1 MRRRDLLVAGMPWFS
16 PASAATGP
24 VRLAAAWDSAQG
36 SRVGV
41 IESTAGAWRVAADV
55 EVPTRAHGVII
66 EPEGTLLAV
75 ARRPGDWMLRWR
87 PGGRPLWA
95 WNDSTR
101 YFNGHVRRR
110 GDRLCTTETDVETGH
125 GKVVVRDARSLQV
138 QAVWSSEGTDPHD
151 MLFAQDGTLWVANG
165 GIETRP
171 ETGRAKRNLQQMDSS
186 LVRLGSAGSLL
197 GHWRLDD
204 RRLSLRHLTRVDG
217 RVGIALQAEHDDPA
231 QRAQAPVLAL
241 FDGKQLKAMASPPL
255 AGYGGD
261 IAATAAGFAVSVPRA
276 GGIALFDKRGQWLER
291 LALDEACAL
300 AVGGAAL
307 YAGGRPSAMTV
318 RDGIVARITVP
329 SLKLDNHWQADA
341 GGT

>member
-1 MRRRDLLVAGMPWFS
+1 MRRRDLLVAGLPWCS
-16 PASAATGP
+16 AAVAATGP

-36 SRVGV
+36 SRVGL
-41 IESTAGAWRVAADV
+41 IECTAGAWRVAAEV
-55 EVPTRAHGVII
+55 EVPTRAHGVVI

-95 WNDSTR
+95 WNDATR

-110 GDRLCTTETDVETGH
+110 GVRLCTTETDVETGQ
-125 GKVVVRDARSLQV
+125 GKVVVRDMRNLQV
-138 QAVWSSEGTDPHD
+138 QAVWPSEGTDPHD
-151 MLFAQDGTLWVANG
+151 MLFARDGSLWVANG

-186 LVRLGSAGSLL
+186 LVRLGSDGGLL
-197 GHWRLDD
+197 GQWRLDD
-204 RRLSLRHLTRVDG
+204 RRLSLRHLASVDG
-217 RVGIALQAEHDDPA
+217 RVAIALQAEHDDPA
-231 QRAQAPVLAL
+231 LRAQAPVLAM

-261 IAATAAGFAVSVPRA
+261 IAATPAGFAVSVPRA
-276 GGIALFDKRGQWLER
+276 GGIALFDKDGKWLEQ

-300 AVGGAAL
+300 AVDGATL
-307 YAGGRPSAMTV
+307 YAGGRSSAMTV
-318 RDGIVARITVP
+318 RDGVAARMTVP
-329 SLKLDNHWQADA
+329 SLQLDNHWQVDIP
-341 GGT
+341 GK